1 MNKKHGLGRGLG
13 ALIPDNKVVETPK
26 NSPIREIREINKNE
40 KENSLLMSTN
50 KIKAN
55 SKQPRKNFDNDKI
68 DTLASSI
75 KQHGIIQPL
84 LVRRD
89 RSEYIVIA
97 GERRWRAAKKI
108 GLKEVPVIVV
118 EDIDDKKV
126 LELSLIENIQRE
138 DLNPIEEALAY
149 EELKS
154 KFSLTQEQL
163 SERIGKSRTAITNC
177 LRLLNLDV
185 RVQEYIIDGII
196 SEGHGRTI
204 LAMDDKEVQYKIAQ
218 KIIDEDLSVR
228 ETERLIKV
236 LKEGKKESQPKE
248 KEFSPYFKDIENRLQ
263 DHFGTK
269 VSLSC
274 NNKQKGKIQIEY
286 YSQDELQR
294 ILEILKI
301 AD

>member
-40 KENSLLMSTN
+40 KENSLLMSIN

-204 LAMDDKEVQYKIAQ
+204 LAMDDKEIQYKIAQ

-236 LKEGKKESQPKE
+236 LKEGKKENQPKE

>member
-40 KENSLLMSTN
+40 KENSLLMSIN

>member
-13 ALIPDNKVVETPK
+13 ALIPDNKVVETPN
-26 NSPIREIREINKNE
+26 NSLIKEVREINKNE
-40 KENSLLMSTN
+40 KENSLLMSIN

-154 KFSLTQEQL
+154 KFNLTQEQL

-204 LAMDDKEVQYKIAQ
+204 LAMDDKEIQYKIAQ

>member
-40 KENSLLMSTN
+40 KENSLLMSIN

-236 LKEGKKESQPKE
+236 LKEGKKENQPKE

>member
-13 ALIPDNKVVETPK
+13 ALIPDNKVVDTST
-26 NSPIREIREINKNE
+26 NIPIKEIKVDNKNDKE
-40 KENSLLMSTN
+40 KSLLMSIN

-55 SKQPRKNFDNDKI
+55 TKQPRKNFDNDKI

-204 LAMDDKEVQYKIAQ
+204 LAMDDKEIQYKIAQ

-236 LKEGKKESQPKE
+236 LKEGKKEKEPKE